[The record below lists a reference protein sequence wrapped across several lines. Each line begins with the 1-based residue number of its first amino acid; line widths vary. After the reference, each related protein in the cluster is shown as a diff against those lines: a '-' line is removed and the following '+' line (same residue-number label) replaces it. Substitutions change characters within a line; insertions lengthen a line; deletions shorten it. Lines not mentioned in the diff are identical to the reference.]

1 MILGKLS
8 NDIVSWNHY
17 LLSFYDEY
25 LIIYIDLIVNWELI
39 LCFHSF
45 KLIHIMNNSKQTKKP
60 FSLASVLF
68 VLVTSCCYMRR
79 QKNKC
84 LSAFTFLL
92 MCGRI
97 IDKMELNILPSEE
110 INPVSSKI
118 HQIYI
123 VMDKCCTKVCF
134 ESRESK
140 ECSTL

>member
-1 MILGKLS
+1 MVNIIIQNYFALPNNSKRFANRCWGIFQMILGQKS

-84 LSAFTFLL
+84 LSAFTFLS
-92 MCGRI
+92 CAAFDFRF
-97 IDKMELNILPSEE
+97 
-110 INPVSSKI
+110 I
-118 HQIYI
+118 HSFQNSNY
-123 VMDKCCTKVCF
+123 KV
-134 ESRESK
+134 K
-140 ECSTL
+140 LLYL